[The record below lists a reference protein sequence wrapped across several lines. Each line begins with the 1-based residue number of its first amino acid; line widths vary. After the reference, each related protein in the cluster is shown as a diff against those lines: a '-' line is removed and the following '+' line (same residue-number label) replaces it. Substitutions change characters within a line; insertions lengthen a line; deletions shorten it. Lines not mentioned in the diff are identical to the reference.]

1 MGSVLCLFGLVTVH
15 EHTHNCTHIHS
26 CAHGDCTKVVF
37 VNQFC
42 YDMIQKHFFVC
53 FLVVIV
59 IVVFINRICKH

>member
-53 FLVVIV
+53 LFSCRYCYRCFYQSYL
-59 IVVFINRICKH
+59 